1 MMPLWIYTVGAEILG
16 EDSVTIPILEM
27 FMMLIFLLIV
37 PTVVGI
43 LIRRKKPS
51 LAEKI
56 VKYLRPITYI
66 IVLLLIAVGIY
77 VNLYV
82 VRLLAQAPWQLA
94 VASAA
99 LPAVAMALCVLV
111 SCLMRQ
117 QWKQIKTICIEVA
130 VQNTAIP
137 LLILK
142 GTMEQP
148 DADLSS
154 VPSILVVTIVNL
166 YLMTGMIIQLIN
178 KKCCK
183 KTQSTENDSPPT
195 EKDQVKKISSKTGTA
210 WSNGSTTEAQGKVNP
225 ALDMASEMGIAE
237 PIQTRM

>member
-1 MMPLWIYTVGAEILG
+1 MDLHSGCRNLRGGFCHNSHTGDVHDANFSTHRSNCSRNSYQ
-16 EDSVTIPILEM
+16 
-27 FMMLIFLLIV
+27 
-37 PTVVGI
+37 
-43 LIRRKKPS
+43 KKPS

-77 VNLYV
+77 VNLSV
-82 VRLLAQAPWQLA
+82 VRLLAQAPWQLV

-166 YLMTGMIIQLIN
+166 YLITGMIIHLIN

-183 KTQSTENDSPPT
+183 KTQSTENDSPSN
-195 EKDQVKKISSKTGTA
+195 EKDQVNKISSKTGTA
-210 WSNGSTTEAQGKVNP
+210 WSNGSTPTTEAQGKVNP
-225 ALDMASEMGIAE
+225 ALDITSEMSIAE
-237 PIQTRM
+237 PIQTKV